1 MKNKK
6 MKNKKK
12 NTLIYVY
19 CYEKSSGK
27 KKILLYKNLLKKPQN
42 YANNLQYD

>member
-1 MKNKK
+1 

-12 NTLIYVY
+12 IHLYMY